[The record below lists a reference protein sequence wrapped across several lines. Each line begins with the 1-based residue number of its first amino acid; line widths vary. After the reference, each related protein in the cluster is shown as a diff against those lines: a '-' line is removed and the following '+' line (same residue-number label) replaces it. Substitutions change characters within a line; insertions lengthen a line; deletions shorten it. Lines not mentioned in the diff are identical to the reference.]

1 MQMSLVLSVL
11 FAAQTG
17 GRRSLVVVVVVV
29 FVVVVETRKKAI
41 VGTPTAEEVEVET
54 RLRGV
59 AGRGLARDWVEVARL
74 PSGPRA

>member
-17 GRRSLVVVVVVV
+17 GRRSLVVVVV